1 MINLLPPIY
10 VDKIRYSRKN
20 AALLKSLIWLGLAN
34 IGLVTILL
42 AGAFYIDRQSSH
54 IQTQIEASEK
64 QLKAQ
69 NLDQVE
75 KESQQITNNIRIINQ
90 VLSKE
95 VLFSEVIQE
104 VGKIIPSGSVLSSIS
119 LTQVSGS
126 IDLVINSRD
135 NNSAVQAA
143 ANLSDPKNNLFEKV
157 DVVNVSCTGSNPG
170 YPCSSTFKALFS
182 PTAQDRFLKLA
193 KGRTQ

>member
-1 MINLLPPIY
+1 MINLLPPEY
-10 VDKIRYSRKN
+10 ADKIRYSRKN
-20 AALLKSLIWLGLAN
+20 SMLVQTLVWVGLAN
-34 IGLVTILL
+34 LGLVLILI
-42 AGAFYIDRQSSH
+42 AGSLYISRQSGH
-54 IQTQIEASEK
+54 IQAQIQASEK

-69 NLDQVE
+69 NLDEVE
-75 KESQQITNNIRIINQ
+75 RQSQQITNNIKTINQ

-126 IDLVINSRD
+126 IDLMINSRD
-135 NNSAVQAA
+135 QNSAVQAA
-143 ANLSDPKNNLFEKV
+143 ANLNDPKNNLFEKV
-157 DVVNVSCTGSNPG
+157 DVINVSCSGSNPS

-193 KGRTQ
+193 KGTTR